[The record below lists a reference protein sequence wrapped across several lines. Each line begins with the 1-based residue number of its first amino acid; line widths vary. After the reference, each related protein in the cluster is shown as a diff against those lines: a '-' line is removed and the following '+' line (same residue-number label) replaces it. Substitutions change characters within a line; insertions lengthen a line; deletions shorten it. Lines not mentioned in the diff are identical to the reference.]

1 MYLEWRTN
9 GQLYACE
16 KISGEQSRVR
26 LYTRAERAGD
36 LLVAA
41 DDRENG
47 CAALTWAQWRAVGR
61 ERANVS
67 REAVGCQGCP
77 GV

>member
-1 MYLEWRTN
+1 MPAS
-9 GQLYACE
+9 GHQLL
-16 KISGEQSRVR
+16 IVQIDRVGEQSRVR

>member
-1 MYLEWRTN
+1 MPAA
-9 GQLYACE
+9 GHQLL
-16 KISGEQSRVR
+16 IVQIDRVGEQSRVR
-26 LYTRAERAGD
+26 LYTRSEHAGD

-41 DDRENG
+41 DDRVNG
-47 CAALTWAQWRAVGR
+47 CGAALTWPQWRAVGR

-67 REAVGCQGCP
+67 REALSQT

>member
-1 MYLEWRTN
+1 MPAS
-9 GQLYACE
+9 GHQLL
-16 KISGEQSRVR
+16 IVQIDRVGEQSRVR

-47 CAALTWAQWRAVGR
+47 CAALTWPQWRAVGR
-61 ERANVS
+61 EPANVS
-67 REAVGCQGCP
+67 REAVGSP
-77 GV
+77 GSPRAD

>member
-1 MYLEWRTN
+1 MLAA
-9 GQLYACE
+9 GHQLP
-16 KISGEQSRVR
+16 IVQLDRVGGRNRVR
-26 LYTRAERAGD
+26 VQTRAERAAD
-36 LLVAA
+36 LLVDA
-41 DDRENG
+41 DDRGNG
-47 CAALTWAQWRAVGR
+47 CAALTWPQWRAVGR